1 MVNHTCWLVKPS
13 LDRPRYGDTHQGGVR
28 CGREGDRCFFDGGW
42 LTDHMRYGCIVC
54 KYAYTNIGVYIY
66 ICTYMQEQSYN
77 IYVCHIVLCDLYVT
91 SNKYDY

>member
-1 MVNHTCWLVKPS
+1 METLIKAECGVDVKE
-13 LDRPRYGDTHQGGVR
+13 TVVFFEGG
-28 CGREGDRCFFDGGW
+28 G